1 MSLAEGGNIG
11 RTGREEG
18 REARGK
24 WSVGSGSSLSLC
36 HSYDSRVIRLINEI
50 IDHLM
55 GLIINCFSTVSCPIS
70 SSSSSL
76 LMLLYSFSLPVLPP
90 FKSDSL
96 CVSEGQN
103 RRKCGQLARTPRQH
117 LKFDSESDGDF
128 RKERFSGSVTFLLAD
143 YYYCYFWSVFSCLCS
158 RLLQNRFSHLFCVVF
173 HGDQRRM
180 QGPLCVTLLWALPVG
195 ANERG
200 LMEG

>member
-1 MSLAEGGNIG
+1 MDFHFSSSPLSSPLPPPSSLMTKPPCTPPQHSAPFLFLFGVALSLAEGGNIG

-76 LMLLYSFSLPVLPP
+76 LMLLYSSSLPVLPP
-90 FKSDSL
+90 LMSNLL

-103 RRKCGQLARTPRQH
+103 RHKRTPLARTPGQH
-117 LKFDSESDGDF
+117 LKLDSASDGDF
-128 RKERFSGSVTFLLAD
+128 RKERFSGSVPFLLVD
-143 YYYCYFWSVFSCLCS
+143 CYF
-158 RLLQNRFSHLFCVVF
+158 
-173 HGDQRRM
+173 RR
-180 QGPLCVTLLWALPVG
+180 CA
-195 ANERG
+195 
-200 LMEG
+200 

>member
-1 MSLAEGGNIG
+1 MDFHFSPSLLSPSTSLMTKPPCTPLNTLLHSFFSSVLPCRWQREAILEGQG
-11 RTGREEG
+11 GREGG

-90 FKSDSL
+90 S
-96 CVSEGQN
+96 
-103 RRKCGQLARTPRQH
+103 
-117 LKFDSESDGDF
+117 
-128 RKERFSGSVTFLLAD
+128 
-143 YYYCYFWSVFSCLCS
+143 
-158 RLLQNRFSHLFCVVF
+158 
-173 HGDQRRM
+173 
-180 QGPLCVTLLWALPVG
+180 
-195 ANERG
+195 
-200 LMEG
+200 

>member
-1 MSLAEGGNIG
+1 MDFHFSSSLLSPSIPSSPSWLSPPPPTPVNTLLHPFFSLALPCRRQREAILEGQGG
-11 RTGREEG
+11 RREEG

-76 LMLLYSFSLPVLPP
+76 LMLLYTSFFYPCFIPP
-90 FKSDSL
+90 KRLTTLTIWYFL
-96 CVSEGQN
+96 C
-103 RRKCGQLARTPRQH
+103 
-117 LKFDSESDGDF
+117 LKGEKKD
-128 RKERFSGSVTFLLAD
+128 L
-143 YYYCYFWSVFSCLCS
+143 
-158 RLLQNRFSHLFCVVF
+158 
-173 HGDQRRM
+173 
-180 QGPLCVTLLWALPVG
+180 
-195 ANERG
+195 
-200 LMEG
+200 